1 MTFLLLIAYTD
12 LSDDRARVHVE
23 PFEAD
28 TEDAAKRYAEKIE
41 DEGTTLMDLLVEDW
55 EHDYPELKELK
66 GMAILAEHGIS
77 VGDIEVWAG
86 DKLVAFL
93 PGVSPYAKSEAA

>member
-1 MTFLLLIAYTD
+1 MKFLLLIAYTD

-28 TEDAAKRYAEKIE
+28 TEEAAKTYAEKIE
-41 DEGTTLMDLLVEDW
+41 DNGKMLMDLLVEDW

-77 VGDIEVWAG
+77 VGDIEVWSG
-86 DKLVAFL
+86 DKLVVFR
-93 PGVSPYAKSEAA
+93 PGLSPHARSKAA